1 MSKLPCKYYQRGH
14 CLRPNCR
21 FSHGDYNLG
30 IRRVLQDRYNMQNND
45 DLPKRANTCDY
56 FPPHLQ
62 ATRNNR
68 LEVD

>member
-45 DLPKRANTCDY
+45 DLPNRANTCDY